1 MAEDRAGDVI
11 VILVVTLIL
20 MLKCT
25 GVLQISWFW
34 LTSFIWI
41 PLLLGI
47 ILAAILMLAY
57 AIHLLVNKLKGENK

>member
-11 VILVVTLIL
+11 IILVVTLIL

-47 ILAAILMLAY
+47 ILTAILMLAY
-57 AIHLLVNKLKGENK
+57 AIHLLVNRLKGENK